1 MYLDHNDVAVLNEET
16 LKYKKQSSEGSIVI
30 TSLFTVAAL
39 FYGIVALPARRS
51 PLKYTVGGMG
61 VGVLVSYGFWR
72 VQLYRFDEK
81 VNLLF
86 KKILRE
92 QFEEKHR
99 SKIV

>member
-1 MYLDHNDVAVLNEET
+1 
-16 LKYKKQSSEGSIVI
+16 
-30 TSLFTVAAL
+30 
-39 FYGIVALPARRS
+39 
-51 PLKYTVGGMG
+51 MG
-61 VGVLVSYGFWR
+61 VGMLVSYGFWR
-72 VQLYRFDEK
+72 MQLYRFDEK